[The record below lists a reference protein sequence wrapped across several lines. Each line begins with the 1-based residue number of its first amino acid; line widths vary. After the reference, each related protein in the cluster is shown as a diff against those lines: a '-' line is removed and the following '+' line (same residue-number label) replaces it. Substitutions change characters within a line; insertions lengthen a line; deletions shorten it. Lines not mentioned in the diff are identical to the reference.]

1 MYFCT
6 NVLELHVLCVLDKRA
21 FCANIKKLFSLNF
34 GSFFLGKERALP
46 GSPQLERPAP
56 DRAARNTKRDAKQH
70 LTQVEGERILLGQRR

>member
-1 MYFCT
+1 MFCVYST
-6 NVLELHVLCVLDKRA
+6 KELFVQTSKNFFAH
-21 FCANIKKLFSLNF
+21 F